1 VRQGKPLQA
10 LAVAQVGIDVE
21 LSHFSLLPGFTGVDV
36 CASCELRERNQLHRI
51 DLTAVV
57 QAAQH
62 SNRFVVL
69 NARLA
74 IVFLLAEDPKCLA
87 YST

>member
-1 VRQGKPLQA
+1 M
-10 LAVAQVGIDVE
+10 
-21 LSHFSLLPGFTGVDV
+21 
-36 CASCELRERNQLHRI
+36 RERNQLHRI